1 MTVVAYLYSCEC
13 FNSHNCYKNGYVI
26 ADETELISSPAYLHI
41 FREEKTNE
49 EYCVISDS
57 IGIPMPYL
65 KAGNEFIV
73 GTSRNIYFFD
83 VASKITVRRSIK
95 SPCEALELSQ
105 NRIIAICERD
115 VVIISSADKQ
125 VLAEYEFDD
134 IVTDYIFT
142 RNGLSICLTEGKEP

>member
-1 MTVVAYLYSCEC
+1 M
-13 FNSHNCYKNGYVI
+13 
-26 ADETELISSPAYLHI
+26 
-41 FREEKTNE
+41 
-49 EYCVISDS
+49 ISDS

-95 SPCEALELSQ
+95 SPCEALEFSQ
-105 NRIIAICERD
+105 NRIIAICECD
-115 VVIISSADKQ
+115 VVIISSADKR

-134 IVTDYIFT
+134 IITDYNLT
-142 RNGLSICLTEGKEP
+142 RNGLSICLMEGKEP